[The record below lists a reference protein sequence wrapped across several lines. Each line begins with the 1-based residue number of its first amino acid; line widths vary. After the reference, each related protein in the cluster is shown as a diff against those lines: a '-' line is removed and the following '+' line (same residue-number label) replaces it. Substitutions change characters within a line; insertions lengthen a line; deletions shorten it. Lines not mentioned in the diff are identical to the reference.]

1 MTEVV
6 PRIRRRLK
14 GEFMSRAKKTLEP
27 ELIYLD
33 PEDRA
38 VIARERA
45 ERARLCDQDAIA
57 ASFKALARI
66 RRQMQLMR
74 ANRAVALE
82 RAG

>member
-1 MTEVV
+1 MA
-6 PRIRRRLK
+6 RQ
-14 GEFMSRAKKTLEP
+14 KKTTEP

-45 ERARLCDQDAIA
+45 ERARLCNPDAIA

-66 RRQMQLMR
+66 RREQQLIQ